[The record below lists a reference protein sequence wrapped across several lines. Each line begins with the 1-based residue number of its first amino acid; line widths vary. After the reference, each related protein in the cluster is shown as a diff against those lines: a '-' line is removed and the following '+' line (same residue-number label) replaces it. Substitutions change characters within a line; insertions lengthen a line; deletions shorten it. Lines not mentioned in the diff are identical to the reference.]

1 MTDAEKEAVLSRLFT
16 VIESRKGG
24 DPNTSYTAELF
35 EAGVEKIAEKLTEE
49 TAETIDAA
57 MKGERAELVHESA
70 DLLYHL
76 LALLA
81 AKEVKLKDVFE
92 ELRRREGI
100 SGIEEKKARKN

>member
-1 MTDAEKEAVLSRLFT
+1 
-16 VIESRKGG
+16 
-24 DPNTSYTAELF
+24 
-35 EAGVEKIAEKLTEE
+35 
-49 TAETIDAA
+49 

>member
-1 MTDAEKEAVLSRLFT
+1 MTDAEKEAVLSRLFA

-24 DPNTSYTAELF
+24 DPETSYTAQLLTEG
-35 EAGVEKIAEKLTEE
+35 AEKIAAKLGEE
-49 TAETIDAA
+49 VIETIDAA
-57 MKGERAELVHESA
+57 RKGEPAELVHESA

-81 AKEVKLKDVFE
+81 AKEVKLADVFE

-100 SGIEEKKARKN
+100 SGIEEKKARK